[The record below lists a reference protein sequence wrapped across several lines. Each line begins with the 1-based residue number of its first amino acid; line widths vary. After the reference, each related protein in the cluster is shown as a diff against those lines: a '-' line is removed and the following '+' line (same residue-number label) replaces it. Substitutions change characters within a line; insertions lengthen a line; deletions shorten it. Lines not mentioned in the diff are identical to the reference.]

1 MRRLLDVR
9 DLAVGYGQQVLL
21 EELSFDVRAGEVLAL
36 LGGSGCGKSTVLR
49 TLIGLM
55 PPLAG
60 RVHFRGI
67 GSPQDALEP
76 PAFGVVFQSAALFG
90 SDTLLQNVML
100 PLQKWTR
107 LPAAAAEAVAM
118 ARLRLV
124 GLDQFANHLPAEV
137 SGGMKKRAG
146 IARALALEPPL
157 LFLDEPSA
165 GLDPVTS
172 AGLDE
177 LIVSLARDLGVSIVL
192 VTHELPSIL
201 AVADQCLVL
210 DREAR
215 GIIARGA
222 PRQLAERSSD
232 PRVQAFFQRRTL
244 AQVQGGRP

>member
-107 LPAAAAEAVAM
+107 LPAVDGRCPVSGFSRSKINRLISAGKVRAKSVHGARFYAAADV
-118 ARLRLV
+118 
-124 GLDQFANHLPAEV
+124 
-137 SGGMKKRAG
+137 
-146 IARALALEPPL
+146 RALLNE
-157 LFLDEPSA
+157 
-165 GLDPVTS
+165 
-172 AGLDE
+172 
-177 LIVSLARDLGVSIVL
+177 
-192 VTHELPSIL
+192 
-201 AVADQCLVL
+201 
-210 DREAR
+210 
-215 GIIARGA
+215 
-222 PRQLAERSSD
+222 
-232 PRVQAFFQRRTL
+232 
-244 AQVQGGRP
+244 